1 MSTYALRFVGQ
12 EGLSNRLSDFDL
24 NQFFQLTEADIKA
37 VGAQF
42 RSDHRASAALMVLY
56 PNGRPTARTTPIP
69 RAGCRPL
76 PRAP

>member
-37 VGAQF
+37 VDG
-42 RSDHRASAALMVLY
+42 HRC
-56 PNGRPTARTTPIP
+56 IP
-69 RAGCRPL
+69 L
-76 PRAP
+76 